1 MPEGYL
7 SINSKICDIL
17 QSLRGK
23 IALGTFLLKQ
33 MSQVAKNSGEKKPN
47 GSFPITRE
55 TLQMLG
61 SFTILRM
68 SGMVGMMGITLKEK
82 DLLDLNRKLNKIK
95 VPEK

>member
-1 MPEGYL
+1 MCISFIFL
-7 SINSKICDIL
+7 SSRQCLYVIIKSREKNPNSI
-17 QSLRGK
+17 
-23 IALGTFLLKQ
+23 
-33 MSQVAKNSGEKKPN
+33 
-47 GSFPITRE
+47 FPITRE

>member
-1 MPEGYL
+1 MCISFIFL
-7 SINSKICDIL
+7 SSRQCLYVIIKSREKNPNSI
-17 QSLRGK
+17 
-23 IALGTFLLKQ
+23 
-33 MSQVAKNSGEKKPN
+33 
-47 GSFPITRE
+47 FPITRE

-61 SFTILRM
+61 SFTILCM

>member
-1 MPEGYL
+1 MCISFIFL
-7 SINSKICDIL
+7 SSRQCLYVIIKSREKNPNSIF
-17 QSLRGK
+17 S
-23 IALGTFLLKQ
+23 
-33 MSQVAKNSGEKKPN
+33 M
-47 GSFPITRE
+47 TRK